1 VTALALVLLLAGQ
14 VHVDTVL
21 RFAFRPTEM
30 VYVESSDE
38 LLVFHSDHESLYVL
52 NCDDYAVEKVIPLNA
67 RAGVPVYWTWNWRRD
82 KYYFVLIRPD
92 SLAVFDPAC
101 DSFTRW
107 LPIYGTRSPC
117 YVSTHDR
124 VYVVDDTQM
133 RVIDC
138 ASDSFV
144 RDVPPGAFRPWG
156 AVSWDSVGDKVYAE
170 AYDDPSEDVLMA
182 FSCVNDSPLAAVST
196 GIFCPA
202 VLAYYPPL
210 HRAYLGSDWG
220 TDNVASY
227 DCENDSVLRVF
238 PIIYRGPADVRAA
251 YNAARE
257 KLYVPGGT
265 GLQETLYVIDCAA
278 DSIVSRTTLPWNGAD
293 IAMAERTD
301 RLYLTM
307 GDRVVVL
314 DCGADTLMGPGVEIR
329 RGPVCLT
336 YVARHNKMF
345 VSCKDSTIYVLSD
358 DTVGVVE
365 QRHVLPTSRDIAVSP
380 NPAMG
385 RVTIRWQ
392 VSVDADVL
400 LCVYNAAGQPV
411 RVLADGM
418 TKPGAYASVWNG
430 TDDGGRHLANG
441 VYFCTLETGGRR
453 ISRKVVLTE

>member
-1 VTALALVLLLAGQ
+1 MTALALVLMLTGQ

-210 HRAYLGSDWG
+210 HKAYLGSDWG

-238 PIIYRGPADVRAA
+238 PIIYRGPAGVRAA

-307 GDRVVVL
+307 GDRVVVY
-314 DCGADTLMGPGVEIR
+314 DCRGDTLLGPGIGTGW
-329 RGPVCLT
+329 GPTCLT
-336 YVARHNKMF
+336 YVAPHNRMF
-345 VSCKDSTIYVLSD
+345 LSCQDSTIYVLSD
-358 DTVGVVE
+358 DTTGLAE
-365 QRHVLPTSRDIAVSP
+365 QRVAFPVNWDVVVAP
-380 NPAMG
+380 NPAPSKS
-385 RVTIRWQ
+385 TIRWQ
-392 VSVDADVL
+392 VPEEADVSL
-400 LCVYNAAGQPV
+400 RVYSPVGQLV
-411 RVLADGM
+411 KVLAEGK
-418 TKPGAYASVWNG
+418 TKPGTYTNVWNG
-430 TDDGGRHLANG
+430 TDDSGHQVASG
-441 VYFCTLETGGRR
+441 VYFCTLDNGTTR